1 MGVGLAP
8 ALEDLEPAM
17 LFQNVMAP
25 HPVARQAGMY
35 RLRMFFGEFSA
46 AAGYKVGGA
55 EFRLVFSPC
64 GMFPLAGGCRG
75 WLETH

>member
-46 AAGYKVGGA
+46 AAGYKAAGA

-64 GMFPLAGGCRG
+64 GMFPSAGGRRG

>member
-46 AAGYKVGGA
+46 GNSGCDVGNG
-55 EFRLVFSPC
+55 RKNLGGGKRSPGC
-64 GMFPLAGGCRG
+64 SGSLAPMGPAQ
-75 WLETH
+75 